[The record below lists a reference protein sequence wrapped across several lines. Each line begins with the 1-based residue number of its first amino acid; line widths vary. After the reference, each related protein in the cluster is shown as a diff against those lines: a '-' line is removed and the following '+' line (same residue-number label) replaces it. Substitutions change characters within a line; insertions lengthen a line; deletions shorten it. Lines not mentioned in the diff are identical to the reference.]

1 MSVCCD
7 QVLIDPLYCNA
18 APAGAVGVVEDV
30 WREVGLDLAVQD
42 QVLQRLHAADL
53 LAAPVQAQA
62 ACSGH
67 RALGNRENLHKTVL
81 GF

>member
-7 QVLIDPLYCNA
+7 HVLIETLLRWP
-18 APAGAVGVVEDV
+18 PAGAVGVVEDV
-30 WREVGLDLAVQD
+30 WREVWLDLAVQD

-67 RALGNRENLHKTVL
+67 RALGNRENLHQTVL

>member
-7 QVLIDPLYCNA
+7 HVLIETLLRWP
-18 APAGAVGVVEDV
+18 PAGAVWVVEDV
-30 WREVGLDLAVQD
+30 WREVWLDLAVQD
-42 QVLQRLHAADL
+42 QVLQRLHATDL

-67 RALGNRENLHKTVL
+67 PH
-81 GF
+81 